1 MVAMETTTVIK
12 ILISIFGE
20 HSQSLCKGAKFD
32 NDQRKEENVTRN

>member
-20 HSQSLCKGAKFD
+20 HSQVVKGAKFD
-32 NDQRKEENVTRN
+32 YDQIKDENVIRN